1 MTCDLYLFLELSRL
15 VSHVFKVF
23 DPERTGD
30 IQFRKFMLVVL
41 ALSSDTPEENAEKI
55 FYMVDRNSDGFISV
69 EVMLLLT
76 LEHVLNNMRYTIL
89 TTVIIIVTILTI
101 VIEIYVSSLV
111 YVPSTLHKTHACI
124 I

>member
-1 MTCDLYLFLELSRL
+1 MYPLLELSRL

-69 EVMLLLT
+69 EVMM
-76 LEHVLNNMRYTIL
+76 V
-89 TTVIIIVTILTI
+89 
-101 VIEIYVSSLV
+101 
-111 YVPSTLHKTHACI
+111 
-124 I
+124 